1 LIKVALRRGGRKSG
15 GRVGEELWGL
25 LGFVSFMC
33 VWVYFYCCCEGCL
46 CQGLQGASVV
56 YNWYSR
62 LVAGGD
68 YIAGGGKVEKVRIG
82 KRE

>member
-1 LIKVALRRGGRKSG
+1 
-15 GRVGEELWGL
+15 
-25 LGFVSFMC
+25 
-33 VWVYFYCCCEGCL
+33 
-46 CQGLQGASVV
+46 LQGASVV

-68 YIAGGGKVEKVRIG
+68 YIAGRGKVEKVRIG